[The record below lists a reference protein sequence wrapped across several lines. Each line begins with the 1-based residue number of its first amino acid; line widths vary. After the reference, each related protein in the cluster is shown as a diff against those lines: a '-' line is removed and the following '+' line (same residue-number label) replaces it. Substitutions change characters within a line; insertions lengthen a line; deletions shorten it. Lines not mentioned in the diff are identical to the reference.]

1 MLIIW
6 KNNLPSVFL
15 NKKSKLLFFNQN
27 ESRHSRFLPTTSK
40 ASFKFL
46 QNLSCLLMSGNLEL
60 AEWQPLNLSKPHLQ
74 DVELYYV
81 QTMSLDA
88 TTFSVEPRHPQS
100 FIFLQGL
107 FRRLKLRVHG
117 NLIFWIMR
125 GIGHQ
130 TERKSWAELI
140 SE

>member
-27 ESRHSRFLPTTSK
+27 ESRHTRFLPTASK

-60 AEWQPLNLSKPHLQ
+60 VEWQPLNFFKPHIH
-74 DVELYYV
+74 DVELYNPWV
-81 QTMSLDA
+81 
-88 TTFSVEPRHPQS
+88 
-100 FIFLQGL
+100 
-107 FRRLKLRVHG
+107 
-117 NLIFWIMR
+117 
-125 GIGHQ
+125 
-130 TERKSWAELI
+130 
-140 SE
+140 